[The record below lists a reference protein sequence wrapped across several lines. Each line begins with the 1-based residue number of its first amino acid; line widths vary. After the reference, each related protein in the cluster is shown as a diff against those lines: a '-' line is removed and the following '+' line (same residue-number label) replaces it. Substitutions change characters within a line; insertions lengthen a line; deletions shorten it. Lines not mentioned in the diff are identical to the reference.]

1 MDVHIKLLG
10 GFEVTVDGVPTPA
23 DAWTRRHAAGLV
35 KLLALAHGRRLHRE
49 QVIDALWPDTPVE
62 AVLPRLHKA
71 AHYARRGVGGDE
83 AATVVLRHD
92 LVTLLPDAAVTVDAV
107 EFRRRA
113 EAAVAASSRD
123 EAVAALKLY
132 DGDLLPDDR
141 YEPWITEQREALR
154 LLHVEVLRLAG
165 RWQEV
170 LRQDPVDEDAYLAL
184 ANEAAESGDVRGAL
198 RLLER
203 MDQAFRREL
212 GTVPSAAAETLRRSW
227 TGALPG
233 PGTGAADPA
242 VRPTPAKVRL
252 VARRQA
258 GDEVRARFERAEA
271 GGGSTLL
278 VTGPPGVGKTAVLDL
293 AVAMAR
299 RRGWRIGRGTAS
311 AVEGPWPYAS
321 VLEALGDLCRHHPT
335 LLDGLDDQFRE
346 EIGRAMSGA
355 EVSWTGESAHQRL
368 FVATAELLRIAS
380 AGHGVLLVVDDIHEA
395 DEASLRLL
403 HYLARCALTTSV
415 VVVLAHRA
423 EGTQTLRT
431 VTSSLAT
438 RGIGS
443 TLRLAPLDE
452 KATRRL
458 IASAAPGLD
467 DATVSYICSAS
478 GGLPFAVL
486 ELVRTAVEGRPAEVG
501 LALPE
506 AVERTFGRVALLGS
520 TFSTDELV
528 AVAGVDEETAYQH
541 LDVARAALVV
551 EPADTGHQFRH
562 ALVRETLL
570 ERMPAPVRAAA
581 RLEVAHQ
588 LSRLGAAPAR
598 VAHQFLA
605 AGRADLAVPY
615 VLPAVETAGA
625 LGAYRDALVL
635 VDAVRDHADGQE
647 RAHLLARRGDLLMA
661 LGDPG
666 AVSAYREATAVT
678 TGTEHRLVRARL
690 ARAACFAGEFDTA
703 DAALTGLELEGD
715 AADGPILLARG
726 NLAYFTGDID
736 AAWDAAASARR
747 LLLTPDD
754 PWHYVDLVALQGL
767 IAHQRGEW
775 FERFRLELR
784 RTSGKPGLA
793 TALFDAHLCVAEYLL
808 YGPVPYAEVV
818 ELAEKLRGRA
828 ARAGAL
834 RGVAF
839 ATALIGEAALLMGD
853 LARAERELLEA
864 VDLHRDV
871 DAAAGEA
878 HSLQR
883 LAEVRLAQ
891 GNPEEAQ
898 QLLQRALPLARW
910 SVISM
915 HLLQRI
921 YGTMIAV
928 TPDPVAARAMVDRA
942 EATLGETDSCP
953 FCDVMLAVPAAIACA
968 SVGDVDAAQRHLAVA
983 TASAAR
989 WEGSAWE
996 AAVLEARAHT
1006 ARARGDS
1013 DEFGRLIRDAA
1024 TLFGAA
1030 GQPRDRERCE
1040 RAAEVVA
1047 ISS

>member
-1 MDVHIKLLG
+1 MDVHITLLG
-10 GFEVTVDGVPTPA
+10 RFEVTVDGVATPA

-35 KLLALAHGRRLHRE
+35 KLLALAPGRRLHRE
-49 QVIDALWPDTPVE
+49 QVIDALWPNTSLE
-62 AVLPRLHKA
+62 AALPRLHKA
-71 AHYARRGVGGDE
+71 AHYARRGLGGDQSS
-83 AATVVLRHD
+83 AVVLRQD

-107 EFRRRA
+107 EFRRLA
-113 EAAVAASSRD
+113 ETALAGRSRN
-123 EAVAALKLY
+123 EGVAALRLY
-132 DGDLLPDDR
+132 DGELLPEDR
-141 YEPWITEQREALR
+141 YDPWIAEQREALR
-154 LLHVEVLRLAG
+154 LLHLEILRLLE

-170 LRQDPVDEDAYLAL
+170 LQHDPVDEEAHLAL
-184 ANEAAESGDVRGAL
+184 AHEAAERGDVRAAL
-198 RLLER
+198 RQLER
-203 MDQAFRREL
+203 MEQAFRREL
-212 GTVPSAAAETLRRSW
+212 GTAPSAAAESLRRSL
-227 TGALPG
+227 TDALPT
-233 PGTGAADPA
+233 PGTGAAHRDVQHPP
-242 VRPTPAKVRL
+242 PTIRL
-252 VARRQA
+252 VARRKT
-258 GDEVRARFERAEA
+258 GEEIKTRLERAEA
-271 GGGSTLL
+271 GRGSTLL
-278 VTGPPGVGKTAVLDL
+278 LAGPPGVGKTAVLDL

-299 RRGWRIGRGTAS
+299 RRGWRTGRGTAS

-321 VLEALGDLCRHHPT
+321 VLEALGDLCRRHPA

-346 EIGRAMSGA
+346 EIERAMSGA
-355 EVSWTGESAHQRL
+355 EVSWSGESAHQRL

-403 HYLARCALTTSV
+403 HYLARCAVTNSV
-415 VVVLAHRA
+415 VVLLAHRA
-423 EGTQTLRT
+423 EGTEALRT
-431 VTSSLAT
+431 VTSSLAA

-443 TLRLAPLDE
+443 TLQLAPLDE
-452 KATRRL
+452 KGTRRL
-458 IASAAPGLD
+458 IASQAPGLD
-467 DATVSYICSAS
+467 EATVSYISSAS

-486 ELVRTAVEGRPAEVG
+486 ELVRTAVDGRPAAVG
-501 LALPE
+501 LGLPE
-506 AVERTFGRVALLGS
+506 AVERTFGRVAVLGS
-520 TFSTDELV
+520 TFTTDELL
-528 AVAGVDEETAYQH
+528 AVAGVDEGEAYRH
-541 LDVARAALVV
+541 LEVATAALVV
-551 EPADTGHQFRH
+551 EPADTGHRFRH

-570 ERMPAPVRAAA
+570 ERMPLEVRARAH
-581 RLEVAHQ
+581 LEVAQQ

-598 VAHQFLA
+598 VAHQYLS

-625 LGAYRDALVL
+625 LGAYRDALAL
-635 VDAVRDHADGQE
+635 IDAVGDHADGPEQ
-647 RAHLLARRGDLLMA
+647 AHLLARRGDLLMA
-661 LGDPG
+661 LGNPD
-666 AVSAYREATAVT
+666 AVSAYRAATAVT
-678 TGTEHRLVRARL
+678 TGTEQRLVRARL

-703 DAALTGLELEGD
+703 DAALAGLELEGD
-715 AADGPILLARG
+715 EADGPILLARG

-736 AAWDAAASARR
+736 AAWDAAGAARR
-747 LLLTPDD
+747 LLLTPED

-784 RTSGKPGLA
+784 RTSGKPELVA
-793 TALFDAHLCVAEYLL
+793 ALFDAHLCVAEYLL

-818 ELAEKLRGRA
+818 ALAEELRGRA
-828 ARAGAL
+828 AGAGAL

-853 LARAERELLEA
+853 LERAERELLEA

-898 QLLQRALPLARW
+898 GLLQQALPLARW

-921 YGTMIAV
+921 YGTMIAAA
-928 TPDPVAARAMVDRA
+928 PDQMAARAMVDRA
-942 EATLGETDSCP
+942 EATVGETDSCP

-983 TASAAR
+983 TRSAAR

-996 AAVLEARAHT
+996 AAVLEARAHV
-1006 ARARGDS
+1006 ARALGDS
-1013 DEFGRLIRDAA
+1013 DEFGRLIRNAA

-1040 RAAEVVA
+1040 RAGEVVSV
-1047 ISS
+1047 SS

>member
-1 MDVHIKLLG
+1 MDVHIQLLG
-10 GFEVTVDGVPTPA
+10 RFEVVVDGIPIPGDV
-23 DAWTRRHAAGLV
+23 WTRRHAAGLV

-49 QVIDALWPDTPVE
+49 QVIDALWPETSVE
-62 AVLPRLHKA
+62 AALPRLHKA
-71 AHYARRGVGGDE
+71 AHYARRGLGGDE
-83 AATVVLRHD
+83 ATTIVLRRD

-107 EFRRRA
+107 QFRQQAETAVASSSRE
-113 EAAVAASSRD
+113 EAA
-123 EAVAALKLY
+123 AALDLY
-132 DGDLLPDDR
+132 DGDLLPEDA
-141 YEPWITEQREALR
+141 YEPWVAEQREALR

-165 RWQEV
+165 RWQDV
-170 LRQDPVDEDAYLAL
+170 LQQDAVDEEAHLAL
-184 ANEAAESGDVRGAL
+184 AREQAERGDVRGAL
-198 RLLER
+198 RQLER
-203 MDQAFRREL
+203 MDQALRREL
-212 GTVPSAAAETLRRSW
+212 GTVPSAAAESLRRSLAS
-227 TGALPG
+227 ALPD
-233 PGTGAADPA
+233 PGTGAAEPLTRPPA
-242 VRPTPAKVRL
+242 ATVRL
-252 VARRQA
+252 VARRHA
-258 GDEVRARFERAEA
+258 GDDIRGRLERADA
-271 GGGSTLL
+271 GEGSTLL

-293 AVAMAR
+293 AAAMAR

-321 VLEALGDLCRHHPT
+321 VLEALGDLCRSHPT
-335 LLDGLDDQFRE
+335 LLDGLDDQFRD
-346 EIGRAMSGA
+346 EIERAMSGA

-403 HYLARCALTTSV
+403 HYLARCAVTTSV
-415 VVVLAHRA
+415 VLMLAHRA

-431 VTSSLAT
+431 VTASLTT

-443 TLRLAPLDE
+443 TLPLGPLDE

-458 IASAAPGLD
+458 IASEAPGLGEE
-467 DATVSYICSAS
+467 TVRYICAAS
-478 GGLPFAVL
+478 GGLPFAVH

-501 LALPE
+501 LGLPP
-506 AVERTFGRVALLGS
+506 AVERTFARVALLGT

-541 LDVARAALVV
+541 LHVAHAALVV
-551 EPADTGHQFRH
+551 EPADTGHRFRH

-570 ERMPAPVRAAA
+570 ERMPPAERAAA

-588 LSRLGAAPAR
+588 LSRLGAAHAR

-625 LGAYRDALVL
+625 LGAYRDALAL
-635 VDAVRDHADGQE
+635 VDAVRDHVTGQE
-647 RAHLLARRGDLLMA
+647 QAHLLARRGDLLMA
-661 LGDPG
+661 LGDPD
-666 AVSAYREATAVT
+666 AVAAYRAATAVT

-690 ARAACFAGEFDTA
+690 ARAACFAGELDTA
-703 DAALTGLELEGD
+703 EAALAGLELERD

-736 AAWDAAASARR
+736 AAWDAATEARK

-784 RTSGKPGLA
+784 RTSGRPGLA

-808 YGPVPYAEVV
+808 YGPVPYPEVIT
-818 ELAEKLRGRA
+818 LAEQLRGRA

-853 LARAERELLEA
+853 LDRAERELLEA

-883 LAEVRLAQ
+883 LAEVRLARGEHQ
-891 GNPEEAQ
+891 AAQ

-921 YGTMIAV
+921 YGTMIAAS
-928 TPDPVAARAMVDRA
+928 PDPVTARAMVDRA
-942 EATLGETDSCP
+942 EATIGDPDSCP
-953 FCDVMLAVPAAIACA
+953 FCDVMLAVPATIACA
-968 SVGDVDAAQRHLAVA
+968 AVGDVEAAQHHLAVA
-983 TASAAR
+983 TVSASR

-996 AAVLEARAHT
+996 AAVLEARAHV
-1006 ARARGDS
+1006 ARAEGDAA
-1013 DEFGRLIRDAA
+1013 EFGRLIHEAA
-1024 TLFGAA
+1024 SLFAAA
-1030 GQPRDRERCE
+1030 GQPGDRARCE
-1040 RAAEVVA
+1040 SALELAPATR
-1047 ISS
+1047 

>member
-1 MDVHIKLLG
+1 MDVHITLLG
-10 GFEVTVDGVPTPA
+10 RFEVAVDGVAIPA
-23 DAWTRRHAAGLV
+23 DTWTRRHAAGLV
-35 KLLALAHGRRLHRE
+35 KLLALTPGRRLHRE
-49 QVIDALWPDTPVE
+49 QIIDALWPDTSVE
-62 AVLPRLHKA
+62 AALPRLHKA
-71 AHYARRGVGGDE
+71 AHYARRGLGGDE
-83 AATVVLRHD
+83 ASTVVLRHD
-92 LVTLLPDAAVTVDAV
+92 VVTLLPDAAVTVDAV
-107 EFRRRA
+107 EFRRLA
-113 EAAVAASSRD
+113 EAAKAGSSRD
-123 EAVAALKLY
+123 EAVAALRLY
-132 DGDLLPDDR
+132 HGDLLPDDR
-141 YEPWITEQREALR
+141 YDPWIAEQREALR
-154 LLHVEVLRLAG
+154 LLHVEMLRVLH

-170 LRQDPVDEDAYLAL
+170 LQHDPVDEEAHLAL
-184 ANEAAESGDVRGAL
+184 AHEAAERGDVRGAL
-198 RLLER
+198 RQLER
-203 MDQAFRREL
+203 MEQAFRREL
-212 GTVPSAAAETLRRSW
+212 GTLPSAAAESLRRSL
-227 TGALPG
+227 TGALT
-233 PGTGAADPA
+233 GTGAADPD
-242 VRPTPAKVRL
+242 VRHPPPRVRL
-252 VARRQA
+252 VARRQT
-258 GDEVRARFERAEA
+258 GDEIGKRLEQAEA
-271 GGGSTLL
+271 GRGSTLL

-346 EIGRAMSGA
+346 EIERAMSGA
-355 EVSWTGESAHQRL
+355 EVSWSGESAHQRL

-403 HYLARCALTTSV
+403 HYLARCAVTSSV

-423 EGTQTLRT
+423 EGTETLRT
-431 VTSSLAT
+431 VTSSLAA

-443 TLRLAPLDE
+443 TLQLAPLDE
-452 KATRRL
+452 TSARRL
-458 IASAAPGLD
+458 IASEAPGLGE
-467 DATVSYICSAS
+467 ATVSYICAAS
-478 GGLPFAVL
+478 GGLPFAML
-486 ELVRTAVEGRPAEVG
+486 ELVRTAVEGRPAAVG
-501 LALPE
+501 LGLPE
-506 AVERTFGRVALLGS
+506 AVERTLGRVAVLGS
-520 TFSTDELV
+520 TFTTDELL
-528 AVAGVDEETAYQH
+528 AVAGVDEQLAYQH
-541 LDVARAALVV
+541 LDIATAALVV
-551 EPADTGHQFRH
+551 EPADTGHRFRH
-562 ALVRETLL
+562 ALLRETLL
-570 ERMPAPVRAAA
+570 DRMPPSARATA
-581 RLEVAHQ
+581 RLDVARQ

-598 VAHQFLA
+598 VAHQYLA
-605 AGRADLAVPY
+605 AGRADLAVPH

-625 LGAYRDALVL
+625 LGAYRDALAL
-635 VDAVRDHADGQE
+635 VDAVRDHAEGTEQ
-647 RAHLLARRGDLLMA
+647 AHLLARRGDLLMA
-661 LGDPG
+661 LGDPD
-666 AVSAYREATAVT
+666 AVSAYREAAAVT
-678 TGTEHRLVRARL
+678 AGTEHRLVRARL

-703 DAALTGLELEGD
+703 AAALAGLELEDD

-726 NLAYFTGDID
+726 NLAYFTGDVD
-736 AAWDAAASARR
+736 AAWEAAAAARR

-793 TALFDAHLCVAEYLL
+793 AALFDAHLCVAEYLL
-808 YGPVPYAEVV
+808 YGPVPYDEVV
-818 ELAEKLRGRA
+818 ALAEELRGRA
-828 ARAGAL
+828 VRAGAL

-853 LARAERELLEA
+853 LERAERELLEA

-891 GNPEEAQ
+891 GHHEEAQ
-898 QLLQRALPLARW
+898 PLLQRALPLARW

-921 YGTMIAV
+921 YGTMIAAA
-928 TPDPVAARAMVDRA
+928 PDPMAARAMVDRA
-942 EATLGETDSCP
+942 EATLAETDSCP

-983 TASAAR
+983 TVSASR

-996 AAVLEARAHT
+996 AAVLEAGAHI

-1013 DEFGRLIRDAA
+1013 DEFGRLIRNAA

-1030 GQPRDRERCE
+1030 GQQRDRQRCE
-1040 RAAEVVA
+1040 RAGEVAAVP
-1047 ISS
+1047 S

>member
-1 MDVHIKLLG
+1 MDVHIQLLG
-10 GFEVTVDGVPTPA
+10 SFEVTIDGVASPA
-23 DAWTRRHAAGLV
+23 HAWTRRHAAGLV

-49 QVIDALWPDTPVE
+49 QVVDALWPNTSVE
-62 AVLPRLHKA
+62 AALPRLHKA
-71 AHYARRGVGGDE
+71 AHYARRGLGGDE
-83 AATVVLRHD
+83 SSTVVLRND

-107 EFRRRA
+107 EFRRLA
-113 EAAVAASSRD
+113 EAAVARSSHD
-123 EAVAALKLY
+123 DAVAALELY
-132 DGDLLPDDR
+132 TGGLLPDDR
-141 YEPWITEQREALR
+141 YDPWVAEQREALGV
-154 LLHVEVLRLAG
+154 LYVDVLRLAR

-170 LRQDPVDEDAYLAL
+170 LQHEPVDEEAFLAL
-184 ANEAAESGDVRGAL
+184 AHEAVERGDPRGAL
-198 RLLER
+198 RQLER
-203 MDQAFRREL
+203 MEQAFRKEL
-212 GTVPSAAAETLRRSW
+212 GTVPSAAAESLRRSL
-227 TGALPG
+227 TSALPDRAT
-233 PGTGAADPA
+233 GTADPA
-242 VRPTPAKVRL
+242 APARPKARL
-252 VARRQA
+252 VARRHA
-258 GDEVRARFERAEA
+258 GDEIRTRFERAEA
-271 GGGSTLL
+271 GRGSTLL

-335 LLDGLDDQFRE
+335 LLDGLGDQFRD

-403 HYLARCALTTSV
+403 HYLARCAVSTSV

-423 EGTQTLRT
+423 ESTQTLRT

-452 KATRRL
+452 RATRRL
-458 IASAAPGLD
+458 IASEAPGLD
-467 DATVSYICSAS
+467 ETTVQYICAAS

-486 ELVRTAVEGRPAEVG
+486 ELARTAVSGRSAEVG
-501 LALPE
+501 LGLPE
-506 AVERTFGRVALLGS
+506 EVERTFGRVALLGS

-541 LDVARAALVV
+541 LDVASAALVV
-551 EPADTGHQFRH
+551 ESADTGHRFRH

-570 ERMPAPVRAAA
+570 ERMPAPDRATV
-581 RLEVAHQ
+581 RLEIAHQ

-605 AGRADLAVPY
+605 AGRADLAVPH

-625 LGAYRDALVL
+625 LGAYRDALAL
-635 VDAVRDHADGQE
+635 VDAVRDHAHGQE
-647 RAHLLARRGDLLMA
+647 QAHLLARRGDLLMA
-661 LGDPG
+661 LGDPD

-678 TGTEHRLVRARL
+678 AGTEHRLVRARL

-703 DAALTGLELEGD
+703 DAALTGVELEGD

-726 NLAYFTGDID
+726 NLAYFTGDLD
-736 AAWDAAASARR
+736 AAWEAAAAARR

-818 ELAEKLRGRA
+818 ALAEDLRGRA
-828 ARAGAL
+828 VRAGAL

-853 LARAERELLEA
+853 LEMAERELLEA

-883 LAEVRLAQ
+883 LAELRLVQ
-891 GNPEEAQ
+891 GDHEEAGR
-898 QLLQRALPLARW
+898 LLQRALPLARW

-921 YGTMIAV
+921 YGTMIASA
-928 TPDPVAARAMVDRA
+928 PDPMAARVMVDRA

-953 FCDVMLAVPAAIACA
+953 FCDVMLAIPAAIACA
-968 SVGDVDAAQRHLAVA
+968 TVGDVDTAQRHLAVA
-983 TASAAR
+983 TLSASR
-989 WEGSAWE
+989 WEGSAWD
-996 AAVLEARAHT
+996 AAVLEASAHV
-1006 ARARGDS
+1006 ASARGDS
-1013 DEFGRLIRDAA
+1013 DEFRRLIRNAA
-1024 TLFGAA
+1024 DLFGAA
-1030 GQPRDRERCE
+1030 GQPRDRARCE
-1040 RAAEVVA
+1040 RALEITAVP
-1047 ISS
+1047 S